1 MKIYEQIEY
10 WLMRILDERNLM
22 KSRLLILCALM
33 IILHKGKT
41 DCACFKIVWFN
52 LLGQEAMYVL

>member
-1 MKIYEQIEY
+1 
-10 WLMRILDERNLM
+10 MRILDERNLM